1 MLQLIDQKWREHLAE
16 MDYLREGIGLRA
28 IGQQDP
34 LVAWQKE
41 GYEMFGHLISA
52 IDDDFVKYA
61 MHVDVV
67 VEKPEEPD
75 FSQAT
80 LVAADEPVQS
90 LSGSEAAIREAQ
102 VVGDAERM
110 EEMIEDEPTMQPVVK
125 GEHEK
130 LGRNAPCW
138 CGSGKKY
145 KLCHGR

>member
-1 MLQLIDQKWREHLAE
+1 
-16 MDYLREGIGLRA
+16 
-28 IGQQDP
+28 
-34 LVAWQKE
+34 
-41 GYEMFGHLISA
+41 MFGHLMSA

-67 VEKPEEPD
+67 VEKPDEPD

-90 LSGSEAAIREAQ
+90 LGGSEAALREAQ
-102 VVGDAERM
+102 AANDVDRIEAVAE
-110 EEMIEDEPTMQPVVK
+110 EQEVQQPVVK